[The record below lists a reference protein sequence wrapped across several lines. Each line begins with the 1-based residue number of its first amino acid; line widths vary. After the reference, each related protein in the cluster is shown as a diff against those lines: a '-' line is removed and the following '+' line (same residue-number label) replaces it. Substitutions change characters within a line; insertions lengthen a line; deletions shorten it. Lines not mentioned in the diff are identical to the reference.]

1 MLNQVIH
8 NATITLQLPLD
19 LSADAE
25 IAALRSA
32 GIPVD
37 ELGNATSGY
46 LFVRTTGRGDHLVN
60 TFRWFATSIGKAP
73 AGSVQNVQAPGS
85 AVASASA
92 W

>member
-19 LSADAE
+19 MSADAE

-37 ELGNATSGY
+37 GLGNATSGY
-46 LFVRTTGRGDHLVN
+46 LFVRTTGRGDHVVN
-60 TFRWFATSIGKAP
+60 TFRWFATSLGKAP
-73 AGSVQNVQAPGS
+73 AGSAQNPQPPVHAEAG
-85 AVASASA
+85 ASA